1 MFYVISISSIQ
12 FLRGFTV
19 LGYIV
24 ELYQQKTNYIKQ
36 QNKII

>member
-24 ELYQQKTNYIKQ
+24 ELWLGYIMQ
-36 QNKII
+36 